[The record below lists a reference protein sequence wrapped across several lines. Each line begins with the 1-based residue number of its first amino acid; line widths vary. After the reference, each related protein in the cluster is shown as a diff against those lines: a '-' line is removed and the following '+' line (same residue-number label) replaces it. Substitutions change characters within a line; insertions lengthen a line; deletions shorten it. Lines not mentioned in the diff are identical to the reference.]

1 MSILL
6 NRRTRVLVQGITGKI
21 GQAQTRWMKEYGTN
35 IVAGVTPGRGGVS
48 VEGVPVFDSVRAA
61 VTATGAEAS
70 VFFVPARAVKDTLFE
85 TLEAGI
91 RLVVV
96 VTEHVPV
103 HDTMEMRAEAKKS
116 GAMLLGPTTPGILTV
131 GEAKMGI
138 IPGNL
143 FPPAGG
149 SVGVVSR
156 SGTLAYEVGGILA
169 KAGTVPNTVVGM
181 GADPVVLTDL
191 ADILRLFAADPETAF
206 VTIVGEVGGVQEEMA
221 AEYIAREFPK
231 PVIAYIAG
239 RNTPE
244 GKRMGHAGAIVQRGM
259 GSVAG
264 KVAAL
269 ERAGAHIAH
278 TPAEVGELARRLA
291 CSSGSSR

>member
-6 NRRTRVLVQGITGKI
+6 NKNTRVLVQGITEKI

-35 IVAGVTPGRGGVS
+35 IVAGVTPGRGGAT
-48 VEGVPVFDSVRAA
+48 VEGVPVFDSVTEA
-61 VTATGAEAS
+61 VKETGAEAS
-70 VFFVPARAVKDTLFE
+70 VFFVPARSVKDTVFE
-85 TLEAGI
+85 TLEARI
-91 RLVVV
+91 RLVV

-103 HDTMEMRAEAKKS
+103 HDTLEMRAEAKKFN
-116 GAMLLGPTTPGILTV
+116 ATLLGPTTPGILTV

-143 FPPAGG
+143 FPKVGGRAG
-149 SVGVVSR
+149 VISR

-169 KAGTVPNTVVGM
+169 KAGAAPSTVVGM

-191 ADILRLFAADPETAF
+191 ADLLKFFAEDPATDF
-206 VTIVGEVGGVQEEMA
+206 VTIVGEVGGIQEELA
-221 AEYIAREFPK
+221 AEYIARDFKK

-259 GSVAG
+259 GSVRS

-269 ERAGAHIAH
+269 EKAGALIAK
-278 TPAEVGELARRLA
+278 TPAEIGTLALGLA
-291 CSSGSSR
+291 HTSP

>member
-6 NRRTRVLVQGITGKI
+6 NKNTRVLVQGITGKI
-21 GQAQTRWMKEYGTN
+21 GRAQTKWMLDYGTK
-35 IVAGVTPGRGGVS
+35 IVAGVTPGRGGET
-48 VEGVPVFDSVRAA
+48 VEGVPVFDSVLEA
-61 VTATGAEAS
+61 VRATGTEAS
-70 VFFVPARAVKDTLFE
+70 VFFVPARSVKDTVSE

-91 RLVVV
+91 KLVVV

-103 HDTMEMRAEAKKS
+103 HDTMEMRAEARKF
-116 GAMLLGPTTPGILTV
+116 GATLLGPTTPGILTV

-143 FPPAGG
+143 FPKAGG
-149 SVGVVSR
+149 RAGVISR
-156 SGTLAYEVGGILA
+156 SGTLAYEVAGILA
-169 KAGTVPNTVVGM
+169 KAGSAPSTVVGM

-191 ADILRLFAADPETAF
+191 ADILRFFAADPATDF
-206 VTIVGEVGGVQEEMA
+206 VTLVGEVGGIQEEMA
-221 AEYIAREFPK
+221 AEYIATDFTK

-259 GSVAG
+259 GSVES
-264 KVAAL
+264 KVKAL
-269 ERAGAHIAH
+269 EKAGAHIAR
-278 TPAEVGELARRLA
+278 TPAEIGTLAQRLTRR
-291 CSSGSSR
+291 G

>member
-6 NRRTRVLVQGITGKI
+6 NKNTRVLVQGITGKI
-21 GQAQTRWMKEYGTN
+21 GRAQTKWMLDYGTR
-35 IVAGVTPGRGGVS
+35 IVAGVTPGRGGDT
-48 VEGVPVFDSVRAA
+48 VEGVPVFDGVAEA
-61 VTATGAEAS
+61 VKETGAEAS
-70 VFFVPARAVKDTLFE
+70 VFFVPARSVKDTVFE

-91 RLVVV
+91 KLVVV

-103 HDTMEMRAEAKKS
+103 HDTLEMKSAAKQAK
-116 GAMLLGPTTPGILTV
+116 ATLLGPTTPGILTV

-143 FPPAGG
+143 FPKQGGRAG
-149 SVGVVSR
+149 VISR
-156 SGTLAYEVGGILA
+156 SGTLSYEVGGILA
-169 KAGTVPNTVVGM
+169 KAGLAPSTVIGM

-191 ADILRLFAADPETAF
+191 SELLRLFAADPGTDL
-206 VTIVGEVGGVQEEMA
+206 VTIVGEVGGVQEELA
-221 AEYIAREFPK
+221 ADYIAREFKK
-231 PVIAYIAG
+231 PVIAYVAG

-264 KVAAL
+264 KLAAL
-269 ERAGAHIAH
+269 EKAGVAIARI
-278 TPAEVGELARRLA
+278 PAEIGDLAKKLMR
-291 CSSGSSR
+291 

>member
-6 NRRTRVLVQGITGKI
+6 NKNTRVLVQGITGKI
-21 GQAQTRWMKEYGTN
+21 GRAQTKWMLDYGTK
-35 IVAGVTPGRGGVS
+35 IVAGVTPGRGGET
-48 VEGVPVFDSVRAA
+48 VEGVPVFDSVLEA
-61 VTATGAEAS
+61 VRATGTEAS
-70 VFFVPARAVKDTLFE
+70 VFFVPARSVKDTVSE

-91 RLVVV
+91 KLVVV

-103 HDTMEMRAEAKKS
+103 HDTMEMRAEARKF
-116 GAMLLGPTTPGILTV
+116 GATLLGPTTPGILTV

-143 FPPAGG
+143 FPKAGG
-149 SVGVVSR
+149 RAGVISR
-156 SGTLAYEVGGILA
+156 SGTLAYEVAGILA
-169 KAGTVPNTVVGM
+169 KAGSAPSTVVGM

-191 ADILRLFAADPETAF
+191 ADILRFFAADPATDF
-206 VTIVGEVGGVQEEMA
+206 VTLVGEVGGIQEEMA
-221 AEYIAREFPK
+221 AEYIATDFTK

-259 GSVAG
+259 GSVES
-264 KVAAL
+264 KVKAL
-269 ERAGAHIAH
+269 EKAGAHIAR
-278 TPAEVGELARRLA
+278 TPAEIGTLAHRLTRR
-291 CSSGSSR
+291 G

>member
-6 NRRTRVLVQGITGKI
+6 SKRTRVLVQGITGRI
-21 GQAQTRWMKEYGTN
+21 GQAQTKWMLEYGTR
-35 IVAGVTPGRGGVS
+35 IVAGATPGRGGAT
-48 VEGVPVFDSVRAA
+48 VEGVPVFDSVAEA
-61 VTATGAEAS
+61 VKDTGAEAS
-70 VFFVPARAVKDTLFE
+70 VFFVPARSVKDTVFE

-91 RLVVV
+91 RLIVV

-103 HDTMEMRAEAKKS
+103 HDTMEMRAEATRV
-116 GAMLLGPTTPGILTV
+116 GATLLGPTTPGILTV

-143 FPPAGG
+143 FPKTSGPAG
-149 SVGVVSR
+149 VISR

-169 KAGTVPNTVVGM
+169 KADIAPSTVVGM

-191 ADILRLFAADPETAF
+191 SELLRLFAEDPETGL
-206 VTIVGEVGGVQEEMA
+206 VTIVGEVGGIQEEMA
-221 AEYIAREFPK
+221 AGYIARGYPK

-259 GSVAG
+259 GSVES
-264 KVAAL
+264 KVSAL
-269 ERAGAHIAH
+269 ERAGVQIAR
-278 TPAEVGELARRLA
+278 TPAEIGSIARRLLN
-291 CSSGSSR
+291 

>member
-6 NRRTRVLVQGITGKI
+6 NRNTRVLVQGITGKI
-21 GQAQTRWMKEYGTN
+21 GRAQTHWMLEYGTK
-35 IVAGVTPGRGGVS
+35 IVAGVTPGKGGET
-48 VEGVPVFDSVRAA
+48 VESVPVFDSVLGA
-61 VTATGAEAS
+61 VRETGAEAS
-70 VFFVPARAVKDTLFE
+70 VFFVPARSVKDTVFE

-103 HDTMEMRAEAKKS
+103 HDSMEMKAEARKI
-116 GAMLLGPTTPGILTV
+116 GAILLGPTTPGILTV

-143 FPPAGG
+143 FPKQGGRAG
-149 SVGVVSR
+149 VISR

-169 KAGTVPNTVVGM
+169 KADFAPSTVVGM

-191 ADILRLFAADPETAF
+191 ADLLRLFAADPGTDF
-206 VTIVGEVGGVQEEMA
+206 VTIVGEVGGIQEELA
-221 AEYIAREFPK
+221 ADYIAREFKK

-259 GSVAG
+259 GSVAS
-264 KVAAL
+264 KVRAL
-269 ERAGAHIAH
+269 EQAGALIAQ
-278 TPAEVGELARRLA
+278 TPAEIGSLARKLA
-291 CSSGSSR
+291 HGS

>member
-6 NRRTRVLVQGITGKI
+6 NKHTRVLVQGITGKI
-21 GQAQTRWMKEYGTN
+21 GQAQTKWMKEYGTN
-35 IVAGVTPGRGGVS
+35 IVAGVTPGRGGAS
-48 VEGVPVFDSVRAA
+48 VEGVPVFDGVAEA
-61 VTATGAEAS
+61 VKETGAEAS
-70 VFFVPARAVKDTLFE
+70 VFFVPARAVKDTVFE

-91 RLVVV
+91 KLVVV

-103 HDTMEMRAEAKKS
+103 HDTMEMRAEAQKV
-116 GAMLLGPTTPGILTV
+116 GATLLGPTTPGILTV

-143 FPPAGG
+143 FPKVGGRAG
-149 SVGVVSR
+149 VISR
-156 SGTLAYEVGGILA
+156 SGTLAYEVGGILD
-169 KAGTVPNTVVGM
+169 KAGTAHSTVVGM
-181 GADPVVLTDL
+181 GADPVVLNDL
-191 ADILRLFAADPETAF
+191 ADILKFCAADPGTDF
-206 VTIVGEVGGVQEEMA
+206 VTIVGEVGGIQEELA
-221 AEYIAREFPK
+221 ADYIAKDFKK

-259 GSVAG
+259 GSVQS

-269 ERAGAHIAH
+269 EKAGALIAK
-278 TPAEVGELARRLA
+278 TPAEIGEVARKLN
-291 CSSGSSR
+291 S

>member
-1 MSILL
+1 
-6 NRRTRVLVQGITGKI
+6 
-21 GQAQTRWMKEYGTN
+21 MKEYGTN
-35 IVAGVTPGRGGVS
+35 IVAGVTPGRGGAT
-48 VEGVPVFDSVRAA
+48 VEGVPVFDSVAEA
-61 VTATGAEAS
+61 VKETGAEAS
-70 VFFVPARAVKDTLFE
+70 VFFVPARAVKDTVFE

-91 RLVVV
+91 KLVVV

-103 HDTMEMRAEAKKS
+103 HDTMEMRAEARKV
-116 GAMLLGPTTPGILTV
+116 GATLLGPTTPGILTV

-143 FPPAGG
+143 FPKVGGRAG
-149 SVGVVSR
+149 VISR

-169 KAGTVPNTVVGM
+169 KAGTAPSTVVGM

-191 ADILRLFAADPETAF
+191 ADILKFFAADPGTDF
-206 VTIVGEVGGVQEEMA
+206 VTIVGEVGGIQEELA
-221 AEYIAREFPK
+221 ADYIAKDFKK

-259 GSVAG
+259 GSVQS

-269 ERAGAHIAH
+269 EKAGALIAK
-278 TPAEVGELARRLA
+278 TPAEIGTLARRL
-291 CSSGSSR
+291 SGASA

>member
-6 NRRTRVLVQGITGKI
+6 NRHTRVLVQGMTGRI
-21 GQAQTRWMKEYGTN
+21 GRAQTRWMLEYGTK
-35 IVAGVTPGRGGVS
+35 IVAGVTPGRGGET
-48 VEGVPVFDSVRAA
+48 VEGVPVFDSVRGA
-61 VTATGAEAS
+61 VQETAAEAS
-70 VFFVPARAVKDTLFE
+70 VFFVPARSVKDTVFE

-103 HDTMEMRAEAKKS
+103 QDTMEMKAEARRG

-143 FPPAGG
+143 FPKQGGRAG
-149 SVGVVSR
+149 VISR

-169 KAGTVPNTVVGM
+169 KAGFAPSTVVGM

-191 ADILRLFAADPETAF
+191 ADLLRLYAADPDTDF
-206 VTIVGEVGGVQEEMA
+206 VTIVGEVGGIQEELA
-221 AEYIAREFPK
+221 ADYIAREFKK
-231 PVIAYIAG
+231 PVIAYVAG

-259 GSVAG
+259 GSVAS
-264 KVAAL
+264 KVNAL
-269 ERAGAHIAH
+269 QKAGAHIAR
-278 TPAEVGELARRLA
+278 TPAEIGTLARTLT
-291 CSSGSSR
+291 GKP

>member
-6 NRRTRVLVQGITGKI
+6 NKHTRVLVQGITGKI
-21 GQAQTRWMKEYGTN
+21 GQAQTKWMLEYGTR
-35 IVAGVTPGRGGVS
+35 IVAGVTPGRGGTS
-48 VEGVPVFDSVRAA
+48 VEGVPVFDSVAGA
-61 VTATGAEAS
+61 VRETGAEAS
-70 VFFVPARAVKDTLFE
+70 VFFVPARSVKDTVFE
-85 TLEAGI
+85 TLETGI
-91 RLVVV
+91 ELVVV

-103 HDTMEMRAEAKKS
+103 HDTMEMRAEAKRV
-116 GAMLLGPTTPGILTV
+116 GATLLGPTTPGILTV

-143 FPPAGG
+143 FPKQAGRA
-149 SVGVVSR
+149 GVISR

-169 KAGTVPNTVVGM
+169 KAGVAPSTVVGM
-181 GADPVVLTDL
+181 GADLVVLTDL
-191 ADILRLFAADPETAF
+191 SELLRLFGEDPHTDF
-206 VTIVGEVGGVQEEMA
+206 VTIVGEVGGIQEELA
-221 AEYIAREFPK
+221 AEYIAGGYPK

-259 GSVAG
+259 GSVQS

-269 ERAGAHIAH
+269 EKAGAHIAT
-278 TPAEVGELARRLA
+278 TPAEIGEIARRLTA
-291 CSSGSSR
+291 RG

>member
-6 NRRTRVLVQGITGKI
+6 NKHTLVLVQGITGKI
-21 GQAQTRWMKEYGTN
+21 GQAQTKWMLEYGTR
-35 IVAGVTPGRGGVS
+35 IVAGVTPGRGGAR
-48 VEGVPVFDSVRAA
+48 VEGVPVFDSVAEA
-61 VTATGAEAS
+61 VRETGAEAS
-70 VFFVPARAVKDTLFE
+70 VLFVPARGVKDTVFE

-91 RLVVV
+91 GLVVV

-103 HDTMEMRAEAKKS
+103 HDTMEMRAEAKKVD
-116 GAMLLGPTTPGILTV
+116 AILLGPTTPGILTV

-143 FPPAGG
+143 FPMQGGRAG
-149 SVGVVSR
+149 VISR

-169 KAGTVPNTVVGM
+169 KAGTAPSTVVGM
-181 GADPVVLTDL
+181 GADPIVLTDL
-191 ADILRLFAADPETAF
+191 SELLRLFGEDPRTDF
-206 VTIVGEVGGVQEEMA
+206 VTIVGEVGGIQEELA
-221 AEYIAREFPK
+221 AEYIAGGYPK

-259 GSVAG
+259 GSVAS
-264 KVAAL
+264 KTKAL
-269 ERAGAHIAH
+269 EKAGALIAA
-278 TPAEVGELARRLA
+278 TPAEIGELAKQFIGLSA
-291 CSSGSSR
+291 

>member
-6 NRRTRVLVQGITGKI
+6 NKITRVLVQGITGKI
-21 GQAQTRWMKEYGTN
+21 GQAQTKWMKEYGTN
-35 IVAGVTPGRGGVS
+35 IVAGVTPGRGGAT
-48 VEGVPVFDSVRAA
+48 VEGVPVFDGVAEA
-61 VTATGAEAS
+61 VKATGAEAS
-70 VFFVPARAVKDTLFE
+70 VFFVPARAVKDTVFE

-91 RLVVV
+91 KLVVV
-96 VTEHVPV
+96 VTEHIPV
-103 HDTMEMRAEAKKS
+103 HDTMEMRAEARRV

-143 FPPAGG
+143 FPKIGGRAG
-149 SVGVVSR
+149 VISR

-169 KAGTVPNTVVGM
+169 KAGTAPSTVVGM

-191 ADILRLFAADPETAF
+191 ADILKRFAADPGTDF
-206 VTIVGEVGGVQEEMA
+206 VSIVGEVGGIQEEMA
-221 AEYIAREFPK
+221 ADYIAKEFKK

-244 GKRMGHAGAIVQRGM
+244 GTRMGHAGAIVQRGM
-259 GSVAG
+259 GSVQS

-269 ERAGAHIAH
+269 KQAGAHIAV
-278 TPAEVGELARRLA
+278 TPAEIGEIAKTLKP
-291 CSSGSSR
+291 

>member
-6 NRRTRVLVQGITGKI
+6 NRQTRVLVQGITGKI
-21 GQAQTRWMKEYGTN
+21 GRAQTKWMRDYGTN
-35 IVAGVTPGRGGVS
+35 IVAGVTPVA
-48 VEGVPVFDSVRAA
+48 DAVRE
-61 VTATGAEAS
+61 TAAEAS
-70 VFFVPARAVKDTLFE
+70 VFFVPARSVKDTVFE

-103 HDTMEMRAEAKKS
+103 HDTMEMKTEAKRA
-116 GAMLLGPTTPGILTV
+116 GALLLGPTTPGILTV
-131 GEAKMGI
+131 GQAKMGI

-143 FPPAGG
+143 FPKEAGRA
-149 SVGVVSR
+149 GVISR

-169 KAGTVPNTVVGM
+169 KAGLAPSTVVGM

-191 ADILRLFAADPETAF
+191 PDLLRLFAADPDTDL

-221 AEYIAREFPK
+221 ADYIAREFKK
-231 PVIAYIAG
+231 PVVAYVAG
-239 RNTPE
+239 RHTPE

-259 GSVAG
+259 GSVES
-264 KVAAL
+264 KLAAL
-269 ERAGAHIAH
+269 EKAGVAVAR
-278 TPAEVGELARRLA
+278 TPGDIGPLAKRLLPA
-291 CSSGSSR
+291 

>member
-6 NRRTRVLVQGITGKI
+6 NKSTRVLVQGITGKI
-21 GQAQTRWMKEYGTN
+21 GQAQTKWMKEYGTN
-35 IVAGVTPGRGGVS
+35 IVAGVTPGRGGAA
-48 VEGVPVFDSVRAA
+48 VEGVPVFDSVADA
-61 VTATGAEAS
+61 VRETGAEAS
-70 VFFVPARAVKDTLFE
+70 VFFVPARSVKDTVFE

-103 HDTMEMRAEAKKS
+103 HDTMEMRAEAKKT
-116 GAMLLGPTTPGILTV
+116 GATLLGPTTPGILTV

-138 IPGNL
+138 IPANL
-143 FPPAGG
+143 FPKAGG
-149 SVGVVSR
+149 RAGVISR

-169 KAGTVPNTVVGM
+169 KAGTAPSTVVGM

-191 ADILRLFAADPETAF
+191 ADLLRFFAADPGTDF
-206 VTIVGEVGGVQEEMA
+206 VTIVGEVGGIQEELA
-221 AEYIAREFPK
+221 ADYIATDFKK

-259 GSVAG
+259 GSVG
-264 KVAAL
+264 SKVAAL
-269 ERAGAHIAH
+269 EKAGAHIAA
-278 TPAEVGELARRLA
+278 TPAEIGTLAQRLCGKRA
-291 CSSGSSR
+291 

>member
-6 NRRTRVLVQGITGKI
+6 NKNTRVLVQGITGKI
-21 GQAQTRWMKEYGTN
+21 GRAQTKWMLDYGTK
-35 IVAGVTPGRGGVS
+35 IVAGVTPGRGGET
-48 VEGVPVFDSVRAA
+48 VEGVPVFDSVLEA
-61 VTATGAEAS
+61 VRATGTEAS
-70 VFFVPARAVKDTLFE
+70 VFFVPARSVKDTVSE

-91 RLVVV
+91 KLVVV

-103 HDTMEMRAEAKKS
+103 HDTMEMRAEARKF
-116 GAMLLGPTTPGILTV
+116 GATLLGPTTPGILTV

-143 FPPAGG
+143 FPKAGG
-149 SVGVVSR
+149 RAGVISR
-156 SGTLAYEVGGILA
+156 SGTLAYEVAGILA
-169 KAGTVPNTVVGM
+169 KAGSAPSTVVGM

-191 ADILRLFAADPETAF
+191 ADILRFFAADPATDF
-206 VTIVGEVGGVQEEMA
+206 VTLVGEVGGIQEEMA
-221 AEYIAREFPK
+221 AEYIATDFTK

-259 GSVAG
+259 GSVES
-264 KVAAL
+264 KVKAL
-269 ERAGAHIAH
+269 EKAGAFIAT
-278 TPAEVGELARRLA
+278 TPAEIGTLAQRLTRR
-291 CSSGSSR
+291 G

>member
-6 NRRTRVLVQGITGKI
+6 DKNTRVLVQGITGKI
-21 GQAQTRWMKEYGTN
+21 GQVQTKWMKEYGTN
-35 IVAGVTPGRGGVS
+35 IVAGVTPGRGGAT
-48 VEGVPVFDSVRAA
+48 VEGVPVFDSVAEA
-61 VTATGAEAS
+61 VRATGAEAS
-70 VFFVPARAVKDTLFE
+70 VFFVPARSVKDTVFE

-91 RLVVV
+91 TLVVV

-103 HDTMEMRAEAKKS
+103 HDTMEMRAEARKV
-116 GAMLLGPTTPGILTV
+116 GATLLGPTTPGILTV

-143 FPPAGG
+143 FPKTGGRAG
-149 SVGVVSR
+149 VISR

-169 KAGTVPNTVVGM
+169 KAGEAPSTVVGM

-191 ADILRLFAADPETAF
+191 ADLLKFFATDPATDF
-206 VTIVGEVGGVQEEMA
+206 VTIVGEVGGIQEELA
-221 AEYIAREFPK
+221 AEYIAKDIKK

-239 RNTPE
+239 RHTPE

-259 GSVAG
+259 GSVES
-264 KVAAL
+264 KVKAL
-269 ERAGAHIAH
+269 EKAGAHIAK
-278 TPAEVGELARRLA
+278 TPAEIGTLAQRLT
-291 CSSGSSR
+291 RTT

>member
-6 NRRTRVLVQGITGKI
+6 SKNTRVLVQGITGRI
-21 GQAQTRWMKEYGTN
+21 GRIQTKWMLEYGTR
-35 IVAGVTPGRGGVS
+35 IVSGVTPGKGGET
-48 VEGVPVFDSVRAA
+48 VEGVPVFDSVLEA
-61 VTATGAEAS
+61 VRDTGAEAS
-70 VFFVPARAVKDTLFE
+70 VFFVPARSVKDTVYE

-91 RLVVV
+91 RLIVV

-103 HDTMEMRAEAKKS
+103 HDTMEMKAEARRL
-116 GAMLLGPTTPGILTV
+116 GATLLGPTTPGILTV

-143 FPPAGG
+143 FPKAGGPAG
-149 SVGVVSR
+149 VISR

-169 KAGTVPNTVVGM
+169 KAGIAPSNVVGM

-191 ADILRLFAADPETAF
+191 PELLRLFGEDPQTDL

-221 AEYIAREFPK
+221 AEYIASGFKK
-231 PVIAYIAG
+231 PVIAYVAG
-239 RNTPE
+239 RKTPE

-259 GSVAG
+259 GSVES

-269 ERAGAHIAH
+269 ERAGALIAR
-278 TPAEVGELARRLA
+278 TPAEIGPLAYHLLGR
-291 CSSGSSR
+291 